1 MIPFGFAS
9 TQMCTETSHSGAAY
23 FPTQTF
29 LSPEKQSRNRVT
41 FNATRY
47 RRSPVKGKRG
57 KMKHDN
63 RSYF

>member
-1 MIPFGFAS
+1 MVVFGFAS
-9 TQMCTETSHSGAAY
+9 TQICPETPNLGAAY

-29 LSPEKQSRNRVT
+29 LSREKQNWDRIT
-41 FNATRY
+41 FNVTHY